1 MLESSW
7 PEADEL
13 SSGTVG
19 GSLLCESSPAGQTD
33 SVHVSQGKLCIY
45 NFHHFLAPA
54 LKSLDSVTLQR
65 LIVVVIVM
73 LKTYSYSYFSFGDVF
88 RCIPRLVG

>member
-19 GSLLCESSPAGQTD
+19 GSPLRKLSTLLLAGQTD

-65 LIVVVIVM
+65 MIEGGHQQEI
-73 LKTYSYSYFSFGDVF
+73 
-88 RCIPRLVG
+88 CHE